1 MNAHIYLTEMKRNR
15 NSILIWGALLAG
27 LILLGMSFFPVIMQG
42 DALKQIQSLLES
54 PFMKGWMKALGATPE
69 VLSNVLGF
77 YVTRNAL
84 FINLIGCFFAIILG
98 GRILAQEEY
107 ERTAEFLLS
116 RPVTRA
122 EVMSSKLTVLFTGI
136 SIVTIVTLVFG
147 YAGLELFKGNSE
159 YRAIPFLIY
168 TFYSFLLMQAFGAIG
183 LFLSL
188 LSGRAR
194 PMNSLGIGIVTG
206 TFFLDMIS
214 KFTQAA
220 DWVGFAS
227 PFKFID
233 SEVLRPG
240 YGLIWWRVFYFVG
253 LTLGLWALSFVIFRK
268 KDILI

>member
-1 MNAHIYLTEMKRNR
+1 
-15 NSILIWGALLAG
+15 
-27 LILLGMSFFPVIMQG
+27 
-42 DALKQIQSLLES
+42 
-54 PFMKGWMKALGATPE
+54 
-69 VLSNVLGF
+69 
-77 YVTRNAL
+77 VTRNAL

-107 ERTAEFLLS
+107 EKTAESLLS

-122 EVMSSKLTVLFTGI
+122 EVMESKLAVLFTGI
-136 SIVTIVTLVFG
+136 SIITIVTLAFG
-147 YAGLELFKGNSE
+147 YAGLELFKGDSE
-159 YRAIPFLIY
+159 YGVVPFLVY

-188 LSGRAR
+188 LSGRGR
-194 PMNSLGIGIVTG
+194 PMSSLGIGVVTG

-214 KFTQAA
+214 KFTQGA

-227 PFKFID
+227 PFKFVD

-253 LTLGLWALSFVIFRK
+253 LTCLLWAVSFIIYRK
-268 KDILI
+268 KDILVRAGVQIMPFFQPVLNLPLTALLEMVYAFP

>member
-1 MNAHIYLTEMKRNR
+1 MNAHIYLTEMKRIR
-15 NSILIWGALLAG
+15 NSILIWAVLLAG

-42 DALKQIQSLLES
+42 EALKQIQSLLES
-54 PFMKGWMKALGATPE
+54 PFMKGWMKALGATAE
-69 VLSNVLGF
+69 ILSNVLGF

-84 FINLIGCFFAIILG
+84 FINLIGCFFAILLG

-107 ERTAEFLLS
+107 EKTAEFLLS

-122 EVMSSKLTVLFTGI
+122 EVMGSKLAVLFSGISII
-136 SIVTIVTLVFG
+136 SIVTLAFG
-147 YAGLELFKGNSE
+147 YAGLELFKGDSE
-159 YRAIPFLIY
+159 YKIIPFLVY
-168 TFYSFLLMQAFGAIG
+168 TFYSFFLMQAFGAIG

-188 LSGRAR
+188 LSGRGR
-194 PMNSLGIGIVTG
+194 PMTSLGIGIVTG

-214 KFTQAA
+214 KFTPAA

-227 PFKFID
+227 PFKFVD

-253 LTLGLWALSFVIFRK
+253 LTCLLWAVSFIIYRK

>member
-1 MNAHIYLTEMKRNR
+1 MNAHIYLTEMKRIR
-15 NSILIWGALLAG
+15 NSILIWAVLLAG

-42 DALKQIQSLLES
+42 EAFKQIQSLLES
-54 PFMKGWMKALGATPE
+54 PFMKGWMKALGATPDI
-69 VLSNVLGF
+69 LSNVLGF

-107 ERTAEFLLS
+107 EKTAEFLLS

-122 EVMSSKLTVLFTGI
+122 EVMGSKLAVLFSGVSFI
-136 SIVTIVTLVFG
+136 TIVTLAIG

-159 YRAIPFLIY
+159 YRVIPFLVY

-188 LSGRAR
+188 LSGRGR
-194 PMNSLGIGIVTG
+194 PMSSLGIGVVSG

-214 KFTQAA
+214 KFSKSA
-220 DWVGFAS
+220 DWIGFVS
-227 PFKFID
+227 PFKFVD

-240 YGLIWWRVFYFVG
+240 YGLIWWRIFYFVG
-253 LTLGLWALSFVIFRK
+253 FTFLLWALSFVIFRK